1 MLSQISHL
9 VKARENFV
17 VETTLS
23 GKGYA
28 RHISNW
34 RASGYHVSLIFL
46 SLKSANIALKRVR
59 NIVKQGGHNITDDV
73 IKRRFI
79 AGLENFNTIYK
90 DLVDEWQVLDNTN
103 TVPIP
108 VDWKGE
114 K

>member
-1 MLSQISHL
+1 M
-9 VKARENFV
+9 
-17 VETTLS
+17 
-23 GKGYA
+23 
-28 RHISNW
+28 
-34 RASGYHVSLIFL
+34 SLIFL
-46 SLKSANIALKRVR
+46 LLKSANIALKRVR
-59 NIVKQGGHNITDDV
+59 NRVKQGGHSIPDDV